1 MEKKSKNI
9 SKICGFGCEMTKIV
23 EKKFTTMGTYFI
35 NIDINLV
42 F

>member
-1 MEKKSKNI
+1 MFIDKDLIFSKFLILKN
-9 SKICGFGCEMTKIV
+9 V